1 LDPTTAA
8 RFKNG
13 SAPVRVAVDAMGGD
27 RAPADIVAGAIEA
40 VHVYH
45 GRILPILVGD
55 QAAIEAELDRLGA
68 RHEKVEIVHAAERV
82 EMDEG
87 GAESFRKK
95 RDSSLNVA
103 TRLVRDGAAQGVFS
117 AGNTGA
123 MVASS
128 LLNLGR
134 IPGVS
139 RPALATMVPTK
150 GPQHWVVMLDVGA
163 AADCKPINL
172 LQFAILGD
180 VYARLALGINRPR
193 VGLLNIG
200 EESTK
205 GNELAQ
211 EVYPLLA
218 QSGVHFVGN
227 VEGKDILNGR
237 ADVVIMDGFTGNVL
251 LKFAESVWSWGVEAV
266 RREIGEHVLA
276 KMGAFLLKPSLRR
289 FRDRVDYSNHGGA
302 PLLGVN
308 GVCIIGHGRSTPK
321 AVSNALRVT
330 ADLVSCGVIDEIR
343 AELGRLEGGRVASS

>member
-1 LDPTTAA
+1 MDPLSTA
-8 RFKNG
+8 RRRDTG
-13 SAPVRVAVDAMGGD
+13 EPVRVAVDAMGGD
-27 RAPADIVAGAIEA
+27 RAPSDVVLGALEA
-40 VHVYH
+40 VRMYR
-45 GRILPILVGD
+45 GRIRPILVGD
-55 QAAIEAELDRLGA
+55 QAAIEAELARAGA
-68 RHEKVEIVHAAERV
+68 SSTGLEIVHAAERV

-103 TRLVRDGAAQGVFS
+103 TRMVRDGAAHGVFS

-139 RPALATMVPTK
+139 RPAIATLVPTK
-150 GPQHWVVMLDVGA
+150 GPKRWVVMLDVGA
-163 AADCKPINL
+163 AADCKPLNL

-180 VYARLALGINRPR
+180 VYARLVLDIARPR

-205 GNELAQ
+205 GSELAQ
-211 EVYPLLA
+211 EAYPLLA
-218 QSGVHFVGN
+218 QSGVHFIGN

-237 ADVVIMDGFTGNVL
+237 ADVVVMDGFTGNVL

-308 GVCIIGHGRSTPK
+308 GVSIIGHGRSTPK
-321 AVSNALRVT
+321 AVRNALRV
-330 ADLVSCGVIDEIR
+330 ASELSSGGVIDEIR